1 MKKYWYLFIINLL
14 FTFIYA
20 CDGPQMSFDVYN
32 NTDEKIIIYSKA
44 TGAFPLK
51 RTEVNA
57 KQRGEHFAG
66 GISVKKEKPSEFFEY
81 LRITKENG
89 DVLYDLRGEALDN
102 AFIVVEET
110 DSFIL
115 YRMDVN

>member
-14 FTFIYA
+14 FAFIYA
-20 CDGPQMSFDVYN
+20 CEGPQLSFDVYN
-32 NTDEKIIIYSKA
+32 NTDEKIIIYSKP
-44 TGAFPLK
+44 TRHTVK

-57 KQRGEHFAG
+57 KQRVENFSG
-66 GISVKKEKPSEFFEY
+66 GLRAKKYKPSRFFEY
-81 LRITKENG
+81 IRITKENG